1 MNRISQLGDQILQ
14 IQTDLG
20 LSNPKNL
27 NPGMTDKELAAS
39 PLFADIPFA
48 SELHSLFGWR
58 NGCVPNVPMRQ
69 LWFVP
74 GHCLTSAQD
83 AAQSNHYQT
92 NNIPGWR
99 ATWFPL
105 MESGSSDFY
114 FLIRPRLQTASF
126 LFFIVTQNF
135 PQAYGKSTTTLNPC
149 SQLFWNAM
157 QRGLTL
163 LKLAVFCVRMR
174 AARRTFQSG

>member
-1 MNRISQLGDQILQ
+1 MHMNRISQLGDQILQ

-39 PLFADIPFA
+39 PLFADISFA

-114 FLIRPRLQTASF
+114 FFDKAKITNGQ
-126 LFFIVTQNF
+126 F
-135 PQAYGKSTTTLNPC
+135 PVFYSDPEFSTGLWQIYDDLESMFSTILECYAEGAY
-149 SQLFWNAM
+149 
-157 QRGLTL
+157 
-163 LKLAVFCVRMR
+163 
-174 AARRTFQSG
+174 